1 MATFDFTKAAGI
13 ITTSDQPVLGALGA
27 QFGVPQCMLDFTKEI
42 LSAFPSPILND
53 MQKGIQEGKAL
64 ADSVFKDVM
73 RQVFLDTGIVEYDT
87 ALGRFVF
94 VSSSSNKGIEQNALQ
109 GLNDLQGL
117 GTILGFGAQ
126 AVVIGQNVG
135 SQIDAVKNCIDQFKS
150 FNALQK
156 GPSAIADKMVGFT
169 AIDPVT
175 GEEIAFDAPPP
186 ALEAASQVYDD
197 NKETLEQAAGFVAAA
212 DNSLQA
218 IREIKQ
224 ARAADPENNPE
235 PVFWNNMPDPNDPSK
250 TLGDALSGLTSF
262 KLIDCETDAEGNPIV
277 PIDEGDFN
285 PFLDVINV
293 SGMQPPV
300 SVQGQFLFS
309 RTGVYY
315 DSYGGGL
322 DYSGC
327 ITNIVSAIYYDASG
341 QPRAGTGVPP
351 EALKYLHEYNPNIGG
366 KGEIVN
372 WHTFNKWANTAFDLA
387 YINEDPQIQ
396 QYYDTDHFLQVL
408 IDNRNREVYD
418 LSSYIGELKSS
429 GYTEDS
435 AVLSNQR
442 QVLFSKIA
450 DHDHKIKRR
459 KKQIELQVLLAPADS
474 PAVLGEIP
482 INTFQNL
489 DSGLISVEQAK
500 QENLLF
506 NPGEVSGVVLPL
518 CPTFIKSEIPQDEFT
533 VKDLIVPEVGV
544 GQIITSDPDASG
556 TSGTVL
562 SLTDM
567 ITTDQLAA
575 VYNFLDADLVLPDSE
590 KFLSIN
596 CATSSTFEAPAQIVA
611 SSVDSMFP
619 SGIGVPYFRGVCNFF
634 SGVDGDGNS
643 KADKKVDK
651 TQYLYSAYRPYGYA
665 RLQEGFDNLDS
676 ILYRQSGA
684 TFDFWTH
691 VPDLGN
697 ANDPGWNAD
706 MSLSS
711 LHRVV
716 LGCENRGGT
725 NTGDVAGA
733 APNSAAVKGLLMGFT
748 RDRRLTKNLPP
759 TNNPA
764 DNDLTE
770 GLVFH
775 MSPTQSV
782 NTSSVTFL
790 TASGDPAL
798 CVQDE
803 VPPSGYFGISVDTS
817 TATTGGHKF
826 NDCSTAFVHTAVT
839 VDYGADQVT
848 IYLNGEQLATATVG
862 ETFGTTEAVPPN
874 IPSTVDASSFSY
886 DKAFEDYLPPNAPL
900 FPPDSLGFR
909 DFWWWDGPT
918 PKVIGGQTA
927 LTPWII
933 GGGYTD
939 GMHVIDF
946 PDTATYLANYAGT
959 NQGMN
964 FMGGE
969 YGGKKSGLHGFIGS
983 LKLYNKALSA
993 GEVLK
998 NYNAQKG
1005 FFTNIRTYSY

>member
-27 QFGVPQCMLDFTKEI
+27 QFGVPQCMLDFTKEV
-42 LSAFPSPILND
+42 LQAFPSPILND
-53 MQKGIQEGKAL
+53 MSKGINEGKAL

-73 RQVFLDTGIVEYDT
+73 RSVFLDTGIVEYDT
-87 ALGRFVF
+87 TLGRFVF

-126 AVVIGQNVG
+126 AVVIGQNIG
-135 SQIDAVKNCIDQFKS
+135 NQIDSVKNCLDQFKS
-150 FNALQK
+150 YSALQK

-175 GEEIAFDAPPP
+175 GEEIAFDPPPP

-197 NKETLEQAAGFVAAA
+197 NKETLEQAAGFVAGA
-212 DNSLQA
+212 DKQLQS

-224 ARAADPENNPE
+224 ARQADPENNPE

-262 KLIDCETDAEGNPIV
+262 KLIDCETDAQGNPII
-277 PIDEGDFN
+277 PSDDGFN
-285 PFLDVINV
+285 PFVDVINV
-293 SGMQPPV
+293 SGMEPPV
-300 SVQGQFLFS
+300 SNQGQFLFS
-309 RTGVYY
+309 RTGIYY

-322 DYSGC
+322 NYSGC

-341 QPRAGTGVPP
+341 NPRAGTGVPP
-351 EALKYLHEYNPNIGG
+351 EALKYLHAYNPNIGG
-366 KGEIVN
+366 KGEIVS
-372 WHTFNKWANTAFDLA
+372 WHTFNKWANTAFDLD

-408 IDNRNREVYD
+408 IDNRNRELYD
-418 LSSYIGELKSS
+418 LSAYVGELKSS

-442 QVLFSKIA
+442 QVMFSKIA
-450 DHDHKIKRR
+450 DHDNKIKRR
-459 KKQIELQVLLAPADS
+459 KKQIEVHVLLAPATQ

-482 INTFQNL
+482 INNFQNL
-489 DSGLISVEQAK
+489 DAGLIAVEQSK
-500 QENLLF
+500 QQNLLF
-506 NPGEVSGVVLPL
+506 NPAEVSGVVLPL
-518 CPTFIKSEIPQDEFT
+518 CPEFIKSEVPQDEFT
-533 VKDLIVPEVGV
+533 AKDLIVPEVGV
-544 GQIITSDPDASG
+544 GQIITSDPGASG

-567 ITTDQLAA
+567 ISTDGLAA
-575 VYNFLDADLVLPDSE
+575 VYNFLDADLVLPDSD
-590 KFLSIN
+590 KYLSIN

-611 SSVDSMFP
+611 SSIDSVFP

-643 KADKKVDK
+643 KASSRTNN
-651 TQYLYSAYRPYGYA
+651 TQYLHSAYRPYGYA
-665 RLQEGFDNLDS
+665 SLQEGFDNIDS
-676 ILYRQSGA
+676 LLYRQTGA
-684 TFDFWTH
+684 SFDFWTH
-691 VPDLGN
+691 VPDLAN
-697 ANDPGWNAD
+697 PNDPGWNAD
-706 MSLSS
+706 SSLSS
-711 LHRVV
+711 IHRVI
-716 LGCENRGGT
+716 LGCENRGGAT
-725 NTGDVAGA
+725 TGDAAGA
-733 APNSAAVKGLLMGFT
+733 PPNSNAVKGLLIGFS

-759 TNNPA
+759 SNLPA
-764 DNDLTE
+764 DNDLNA

-782 NTSSVTFL
+782 NTSAVTFL
-790 TASGDPAL
+790 TASGSSGY
-798 CVQDE
+798 CIQDE
-803 VPPSGYFGISVDTS
+803 VPPSGYFGIRVDTS
-817 TATTGGHKF
+817 SATTGGHKF
-826 NDCSTAFVHTAVT
+826 NDCSTAFVHTAIT
-839 VDYGADQVT
+839 IDYGMDQVS
-848 IYLNGEQLATATVG
+848 IYLNGEELTTASIAD
-862 ETFGTTEAVPPN
+862 TFGTTEATPPN
-874 IPSTVDASSFSY
+874 IPSTVDSNSFSY
-886 DKAFEDYLPPNAPL
+886 TKSFESYLPPNAPL
-900 FPPDSLGFR
+900 FPPDALGFR
-909 DFWWWDGPT
+909 DFWWWEGPT
-918 PKVIGGQTA
+918 PKVIGGMTA
-927 LTPWII
+927 LTPWVI

-946 PDTATYLANYAGT
+946 PDAATYLANYAGT
-959 NQGMN
+959 TQGMN

-969 YGGKKSGLHGFIGS
+969 FGGKKSGLHGFIGS
-983 LKLYNKALSA
+983 MKLYNRALTSV
-993 GEVLK
+993 EVLK